1 MVAAGKLLV
10 GCVADDFTGAT
21 DVANIFARAG
31 LKTTVLIG
39 VPEDDRDIDADVI
52 VVALKTRTAPPQM
65 AVEESLAALRWLRGR
80 GAQKYYFKYCSTF
93 DSTAKGNIGPVADAM
108 LAELGQ
114 SITIACPAFPAN
126 GRTVYK
132 GNLFVGDVP
141 LDESGMRNHPL
152 TPMTDANLL
161 RVLGAQSRAE
171 ITGCYYETVK
181 QGASAIAEWAAPIHG
196 DGTRIVVIDALADED
211 LVEIAQAF
219 KDLVLFTGASGLA
232 YGLARVLLAGG
243 NSRDAAVTTDLEEG
257 YRAVVS
263 GSCSVATNGQVKAM
277 LADHEGFRV
286 DLSKLADG
294 GDVVGEAVEWASS
307 RLGQKPVL
315 IYATALPDEV
325 KENQRKLGAA
335 QSGEMVEAALSS
347 IARRLVEKGVSDLIV
362 AGGETSGAVVKSLGV
377 DQLSIGNEIAPGV
390 PWVHAKSQGRSL
402 SLALKSG
409 NFGERDF
416 FMNAW
421 NRLR

>member
-52 VVALKTRTAPPQM
+52 VVALKTRTTRPQM
-65 AVEESLAALRWLRGR
+65 AVEESLVALRWLRGR

-152 TPMTDANLL
+152 TPMIDANLL
-161 RVLGAQSRAE
+161 RVLGPQSRAE
-171 ITGCYYETVK
+171 ITGCYYETVR
-181 QGASAIAEWAAPIHG
+181 QGASAIAVWAAPIHG
-196 DGTRIVVIDALADED
+196 RGV
-211 LVEIAQAF
+211 
-219 KDLVLFTGASGLA
+219 GPGLW
-232 YGLARVLLAGG
+232 LARVLLPAGTVATLPLRLTWTKATEP
-243 NSRDAAVTTDLEEG
+243 S
-257 YRAVVS
+257 S
-263 GSCSVATNGQVKAM
+263 PGSCSVATNGQVKAM

-286 DLSKLADG
+286 DLSKLAEG

-307 RLGQKPVL
+307 RLGRKPVL

-325 KENQRKLGAA
+325 KENQRQLGVA

-390 PWVHAKSQGRSL
+390 PWVHAQSQGRSL

-421 NRLR
+421 DRLR

>member
-39 VPEDDRDIDADVI
+39 VPEDDRDIDADII

-161 RVLGAQSRAE
+161 RVLGPQSRAE

-219 KDLVLFTGASGLA
+219 KDFVLFTGASGLA

-243 NSRDAAVTTDLEEG
+243 NSRDAAVTTDLDEG

-263 GSCSVATNGQVKAM
+263 GSCSVATNGQVEAM

-307 RLGQKPVL
+307 RLGRKPVL

-377 DQLSIGNEIAPGV
+377 DQLSIGNEIAAGV

-421 NRLR
+421 DRLR